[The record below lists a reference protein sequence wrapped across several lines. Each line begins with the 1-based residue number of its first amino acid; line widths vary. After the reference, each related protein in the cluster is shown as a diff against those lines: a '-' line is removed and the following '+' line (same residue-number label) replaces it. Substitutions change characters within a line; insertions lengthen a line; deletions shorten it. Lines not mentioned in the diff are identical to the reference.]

1 MTDVGSWW
9 GVWFGRGVA
18 FVLTGSV
25 VISQVVGNV
34 RGADALAL
42 RAGGD
47 GRALELIVNHIT
59 WRASVSAPRGV
70 DPLPSAIPPRRRRAA
85 AAATSTAS
93 SPAENSAAA
102 ARSPCLSLV
111 T

>member
-42 RAGGD
+42 RAGGRWQSAGTD
-47 GRALELIVNHIT
+47 RQPYYLESISQRAERCRPAAVCL
-59 WRASVSAPRGV
+59 
-70 DPLPSAIPPRRRRAA
+70 PPRRRRAA

-93 SPAENSAAA
+93 SPAENSAPA

>member
-18 FVLTGSV
+18 FVLTSSA

-42 RAGGD
+42 RAGGRWQSAGTD
-47 GRALELIVNHIT
+47 RQPYYLESISQRAE
-59 WRASVSAPRGV
+59 RCRP
-70 DPLPSAIPPRRRRAA
+70 AA
-85 AAATSTAS
+85 VCHSATS
-93 SPAENSAAA
+93 A
-102 ARSPCLSLV
+102 ARGGGGHIYSIFTC
-111 T
+111 